1 MSGLRGMVKDGWH
14 PKGKDGGKESWRG
27 DFKGINQVAG
37 WVGKGKSNSDG
48 RAEHASRPLA
58 SLKDPASFPPPP
70 KHINRHGGGG
80 VSSPT
85 SASQLNGLGAP
96 LSTSE
101 IQSLRQ
107 REQQERQAEE
117 AESPKKAPPPVP
129 FRANTTGLSTDNFL
143 PPPTRQ
149 VSASP
154 GPAEQL
160 RPKPAPKPK
169 PSLPPRLPPRTATHL
184 SPSPSPP
191 PAYDSS
197 PKGLVAPVNQGAI
210 NRLGNAGVSVPSL
223 GIINRADSG
232 QRETGT
238 KSAGSAS
245 PYAPQN
251 ELQARFSRMNT
262 ASPIS
267 TSSAPARPTE
277 GTTVEQ
283 KQHAVRTAH
292 SFSRDPTS
300 VSTSDARSAAS
311 TARNFRERH
320 SDQID
325 SGKKKLIQI
334 DQKYGISKR
343 INSFIEDQKSPAYPD
358 SQPSPHANA
367 AYSPQSPSPNAFNRS
382 DLEALNNRKPPPPP
396 PPPKKPSIQ
405 ALPVDGTS
413 QVSPPPPLPLGTKP
427 R

>member
-1 MSGLRGMVKDGWH
+1 MSGLRGMVKDGWN
-14 PKGKDGGKESWRG
+14 PKGKGGSKESWRG

-37 WVGKGKSNSDG
+37 WVGKGKSNSDDH
-48 RAEHASRPLA
+48 AEHASRPLA

-80 VSSPT
+80 LSSPT
-85 SASQLNGLGAP
+85 LASELNGLGAP
-96 LSTSE
+96 LSASE
-101 IQSLRQ
+101 TQSLRQ
-107 REQQERQAEE
+107 REQEERQAEE
-117 AESPKKAPPPVP
+117 AERSKKVPPPVP

-143 PPPTRQ
+143 PPPARRVNTSTGSAEELRQ
-149 VSASP
+149 
-154 GPAEQL
+154 
-160 RPKPAPKPK
+160 KPTPKPK
-169 PSLPPRLPPRTATHL
+169 PSLPPRLPPRGAAHP

-191 PAYDSS
+191 PAYDST
-197 PKGLVAPVNQGAI
+197 PNRLVSPVNQGAI
-210 NRLGNAGVSVPSL
+210 TRLSNAGVSVPSL
-223 GIINRADSG
+223 GITRADSG
-232 QRETGT
+232 QRERGS
-238 KSAGSAS
+238 KSAGDAS

-262 ASPIS
+262 SSPTSASPAAA
-267 TSSAPARPTE
+267 TPAQ
-277 GTTVEQ
+277 GTTMQQ

-325 SGKKKLIQI
+325 SGKKKLLQI
-334 DQKYGISKR
+334 NQKYGISKR
-343 INSFIEDQKSPAYPD
+343 INSFIEDQKSPAHSD
-358 SQPSPHANA
+358 SQPPPHANA
-367 AYSPQSPSPNAFNRS
+367 VHSPQSPSPNAFNRP

-396 PPPKKPSIQ
+396 PPPKKPSMQ
-405 ALPVDGTS
+405 ALPVDGPP
-413 QVSPPPPLPLGTKP
+413 QVAPPPPLPLGTKP

>member
-48 RAEHASRPLA
+48 RSERASRPLA

-70 KHINRHGGGG
+70 KHINRLGGG

-85 SASQLNGLGAP
+85 SASQRNGLGAP
-96 LSTSE
+96 LTPSD
-101 IQSLRQ
+101 IQSLQQ
-107 REQQERQAEE
+107 REQEERQAEE
-117 AESPKKAPPPVP
+117 VELSKKAPPPVP
-129 FRANTTGLSTDNFL
+129 FRANTTGLTTDNFP

-149 VSASP
+149 LTASP

-160 RPKPAPKPK
+160 RSKPTPKPK
-169 PSLPPRLPPRTATHL
+169 PSLPPRLPPRSAAHP

-191 PAYDSS
+191 PSYDST
-197 PKGLVAPVNQGAI
+197 PNKLVAPVNESAI
-210 NRLGNAGVSVPSL
+210 KRLGNAGVSVPSL
-223 GIINRADSG
+223 GINRADSG
-232 QRETGT
+232 QRETGMR
-238 KSAGSAS
+238 SAGSAS

-262 ASPIS
+262 SSPTS
-267 TSSAPARPTE
+267 TSPVTTRPTE
-277 GTTVEQ
+277 GTTLEQ
-283 KQHAVRTAH
+283 KEHAVRTAH
-292 SFSRDPTS
+292 SFGRDPTS
-300 VSTSDARSAAS
+300 VCTSDARSAAS

-325 SGKKKLIQI
+325 SGKKKLLQI

-358 SQPSPHANA
+358 SQPPPHANA
-367 AYSPQSPSPNAFNRS
+367 AYSPQSSSPNAFNRP

-396 PPPKKPSIQ
+396 PPPKNPSLQ
-405 ALPVDGTS
+405 ALPVGGPPP
-413 QVSPPPPLPLGTKP
+413 QVAPPPPLPLGTKP